1 MMAGIFGALFL
12 AFVLDLA
19 GRARWALACL
29 VLSLAL
35 GTGLFLWEIW
45 SPEYGFRMPWLRVE
59 LTSSLHRFA

>member
-59 LTSSLHRFA
+59 LTSSLHPLA